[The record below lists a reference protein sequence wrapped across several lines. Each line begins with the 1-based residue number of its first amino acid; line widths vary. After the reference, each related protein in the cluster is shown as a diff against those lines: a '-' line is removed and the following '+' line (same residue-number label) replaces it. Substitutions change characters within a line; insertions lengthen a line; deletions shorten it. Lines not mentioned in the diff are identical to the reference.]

1 MKISIITITY
11 NSEST
16 LIDTIDSVL
25 NQTYKDIEYI
35 IVDGA
40 STDSTLS
47 IIHSYK
53 DKIAKVVSEK
63 DNGLYDALN
72 RLSDIEEIGVFKF
85 SENDIVR
92 NKVISKILDKYK

>member
-1 MKISIITITY
+1 MKVSIITITY

-40 STDSTLS
+40 SADSTLS

-63 DNGLYDALN
+63 DNGYTMP
-72 RLSDIEEIGVFKF
+72 
-85 SENDIVR
+85 
-92 NKVISKILDKYK
+92 